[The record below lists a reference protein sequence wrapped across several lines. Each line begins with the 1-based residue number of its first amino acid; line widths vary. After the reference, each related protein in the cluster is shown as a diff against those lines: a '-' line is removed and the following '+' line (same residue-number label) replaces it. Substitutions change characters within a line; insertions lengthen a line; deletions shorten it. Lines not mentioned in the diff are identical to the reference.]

1 MADLN
6 DADRLLAL
14 QATGL
19 LDTPPDENFDRLTRL
34 ASRILRVPVSLISLV
49 DADRQFFK
57 SQIGLPAPYDTVRQP
72 SPTAPVGSKNAN
84 ASKWAGSALSESHEG
99 ACPCL
104 ASLLQCDSPGN
115 QPPALL
121 TRVSYSITPSP
132 QLTLEP
138 SQKFARDSCSMTPE
152 YWNHARMRL
161 AKSSRRFSTSQQCTI
176 EFLEDIVIR
185 VTL

>member
-1 MADLN
+1 VAQQL
-6 DADRLLAL
+6 APSWSRRRLS
-14 QATGL
+14 
-19 LDTPPDENFDRLTRL
+19 F
-34 ASRILRVPVSLISLV
+34 
-49 DADRQFFK
+49 
-57 SQIGLPAPYDTVRQP
+57 LPAGFGRLDFLTPHLCSRRPFQLP
-72 SPTAPVGSKNAN
+72 SPRAPVGSKNAN

-115 QPPALL
+115 EPPALL
-121 TRVSYSITPSP
+121 IRVSYSITPSP

-152 YWNHARMRL
+152 YCNHARMRL
-161 AKSSRRFSTSQQCTI
+161 AKSSRRFSTSQQPTI

-185 VTL
+185 VTPLKINEPRCPGQRWKSI